1 MTVNVEQYKF
11 DKLFERIQNA
21 RKEWN
26 DGDHVRT
33 YYSGT
38 FYNGVYGMQHKFSGY
53 ISGDAL
59 NAPKNKIAYD
69 HFLSAR
75 LIFRAMMGEC
85 PELLHDYDGLYSLV
99 SDCQTTIKI
108 TRDQNNG
115 DIKFRQRSS
124 GLRIKALTV
133 EKYDDWKWYYQD
145 GTFLTETVNGIEVPA
160 KFPLKHMVPDWLTSF
175 ERKHLCL

>member
-1 MTVNVEQYKF
+1 MTVDIERYKF

-21 RKEWN
+21 RNEWN

-38 FYNGVYGMQHKFSGY
+38 FYNGVYGMKHNFSGY
-53 ISGDAL
+53 ISKAAL
-59 NAPKNKIAYD
+59 NSPKNKITYD

-75 LIFRAMMGEC
+75 LIFRAMMEEC
-85 PELLHDYDGLYSLV
+85 PELLHDYNGLYSLV

-133 EKYDDWKWYYQD
+133 EKYDNWEWYHETMGY
-145 GTFLTETVNGIEVPA
+145 LTETVNGKVVPQ
-160 KFPLKHMVPDWLTSF
+160 KFPLKHLVPSWLTHF
-175 ERKHLCL
+175 EKKYLK